1 MSAHLRTR
9 RTAIALTVGLA
20 LTLAACGGG
29 GGSDSSSSS
38 DGGGKTTTSVD
49 LGDASIPDFK
59 PEKAEFKEVDG
70 SKARFINV
78 LEKDGEGVDIDVY
91 WGNNAETG
99 KKAATVA
106 YGEVTDWM
114 TFQVATDPYATPSDG
129 SQDVVV
135 TFYAKGETEQ
145 PIIQQSETIDG
156 DMLLTYTMGTGDGV
170 GLGPDQYPGSLGVG
184 FDHEAGEPPAGKAW
198 VALNTS
204 GVGGIDGGDFMT
216 LSDETGCQMMS
227 IQGDIDTANNGEAYL
242 LDPGS
247 KTFTASDA
255 NTDCSVKTDPVT
267 LDLQAGEGGEA
278 TVLRRAE
285 EAQWN
290 AGSTSSVS
298 ARLSKRR
305 CAQ

>member
-1 MSAHLRTR
+1 M
-9 RTAIALTVGLA
+9 
-20 LTLAACGGG
+20 
-29 GGSDSSSSS
+29 
-38 DGGGKTTTSVD
+38 D

-78 LEKDGEGVDIDVY
+78 LEKDGAGVDIDVY
-91 WGNNAETG
+91 WGINAETG

-114 TFQVATDPYATPSDG
+114 TFEVASDPYATPSDG
-129 SQDVVV
+129 SEDVVV
-135 TFYAKGETEQ
+135 TFYPKGETEQ

-204 GVGGIDGGDFMT
+204 GVGGIDGGDFMV
-216 LSDETGCQMMS
+216 LSTADGCDDLTGT
-227 IQGDIDTANNGEAYL
+227 DIEGGTANSGQAFVV
-242 LDPGS
+242 DPGQQS
-247 KTFTASDA
+247 FTASDA
-255 NTDCSVKTDPVT
+255 NTECAQRTEP
-267 LDLQAGEGGEA
+267 LDLDLKDGDRYVIYAYGTSKDDRKLMAVEVGE
-278 TVLRRAE
+278 
-285 EAQWN
+285 
-290 AGSTSSVS
+290 
-298 ARLSKRR
+298 
-305 CAQ
+305 